1 MKDSELELTF
11 SDPYNVDKEG
21 EKIQNIILLSVL
33 VLGKT
38 GNMERHFFFFLKVVW
53 ENRNKGSQ
61 FGYVHYK
68 VVEVVCKEIQIR
80 DISA

>member
-38 GNMERHFFFFLKVVW
+38 GSMECHFLVVG